1 MPQYYYP
8 SSFMAAQGMTLPS
21 VSPHSPLSP
30 TSAATAAASAGFFE
44 YAGLPTTAS
53 MGQLAASGYEAYLP
67 SAAAAAAA
75 AAATGS
81 AGYIAAPAGYTY
93 GIPQPMS
100 HFTAHYQPQ
109 QIQADRLQ

>member
-44 YAGLPTTAS
+44 YAGLPTAAS
-53 MGQLAASGYEAYLP
+53 VGQLAASGYEAYLP

-75 AAATGS
+75 AAGS
-81 AGYIAAPAGYTY
+81 GYITAPAGYSF